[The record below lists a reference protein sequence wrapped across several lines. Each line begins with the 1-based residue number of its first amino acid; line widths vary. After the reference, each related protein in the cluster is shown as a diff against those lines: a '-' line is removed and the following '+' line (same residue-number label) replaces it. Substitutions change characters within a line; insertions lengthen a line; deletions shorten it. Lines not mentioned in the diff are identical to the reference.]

1 MQAIPSVQATATVQ
15 KSRRMLWLALIAALV
30 LLVLLV
36 RHFIGNTVLIHT
48 ATARHQDLISTLS
61 TNGNVEPQQ
70 NFEAHS
76 PVAGTVKAIY
86 VHEGEHVPA
95 GKLLLT
101 MDDLATRAQVASAL
115 STLRAAQAQMGAIQR
130 GGTQEEQLQ
139 LAAKI
144 SQARAHRDQIIDTLA
159 ALTRL
164 ERSGSASR
172 NEVAAA
178 QGQLKLANITL
189 QNLEQQKT
197 QRYAAIDQQRG
208 AAELANAQAAY
219 QAALDTLQKENIRA
233 PFAGIVYSIPVQ
245 PSEYVQA
252 GDTLLKLAN
261 LSRIQIRSYFDEPE
275 IGRLAVGQ
283 PVTIAW
289 DAHPG
294 RVWHGHIVHTPST
307 IITYGTR
314 HVGEAILTV
323 DDADGVLLPNTN
335 VTLTVTTNDLQNVLT
350 IPREA
355 LHTDGNQSYV
365 YQVVDD
371 HLQKIPIQIGALNLT
386 MVEVL
391 SGLDE
396 HATVALSA
404 TDGSTLR
411 DGMAVRS
418 IP

>member
-1 MQAIPSVQATATVQ
+1 MQTPATPK
-15 KSRRMLWLALIAALV
+15 KSRHTLWLVLAAALV
-30 LLVLLV
+30 LLVLLI
-36 RHFIGNTVLIHT
+36 RHFTGNTIFIHT

-70 NFEAHS
+70 DFEAHS
-76 PVAGTVKAIY
+76 PIAGTVEAVY
-86 VHEGEHVPA
+86 VHEGEHVSA

-101 MDDLATRAQVASAL
+101 MDDLSVKAQVAAAL
-115 STLRAAQAQMGAIQR
+115 STLRAAQAQMGALQH

-144 SQARAHRDQIIDTLA
+144 SQARALRDQIASTLT
-159 ALTRL
+159 ALTKL
-164 ERSGSASR
+164 EQSGSASQ
-172 NEVAAA
+172 NEVATT
-178 QGQLKLANITL
+178 QSQLALANITL
-189 QNLEQQKT
+189 QNLEQQKA
-197 QRYAAIDQQRG
+197 QRYATLDQQRG

-219 QAALDTLQKENIRA
+219 QSALDTLQKENVHA
-233 PFAGIVYSIPVQ
+233 PFAGIVYSVPVQ

-252 GDTLLKLAN
+252 GDTLLKLAD
-261 LSRIQIRSYFDEPE
+261 LSHIQIRSYFDEPE

-294 RVWHGHIVHTPST
+294 RIWHGHIVRTPST

-335 VTLTVTTNDLQNVLT
+335 VTLTVTTNDLQHVLT

-355 LHTDGNQSYV
+355 LHTDGDQNYV
-365 YQVVDD
+365 YQVVDNQ
-371 HLQKIPIQIGALNLT
+371 LRKVPIQIGALNLT

-391 SGLDE
+391 SGIDE

-411 DGMAVRS
+411 DGMTVRS